1 MTYTISEII
10 INSLYSV
17 ASGLIAAAFFGVKR
31 KNSKDYL
38 ITIALLP
45 VIVQSVIM
53 LVNGSI
59 GTGIAIMGAFG
70 LVRFRSAPGKA
81 LDICGVFLSMA
92 AGLASAAGYGYIG
105 IILTVAVCLLILLY
119 SHIPTEKFTESEKE
133 LVITVPENLN
143 FDGAFDD
150 ILDRYTKEYK
160 LVSVK
165 TTNMG
170 SLFKLRYIIKSDEKL
185 NTKELIDDL
194 RCRNGNLEIS
204 CMTLM
209 PPETS
214 EYL

>member
-1 MTYTISEII
+1 MTYTLSEILISSLWSVLSGI
-10 INSLYSV
+10 I
-17 ASGLIAAAFFGVKR
+17 AAFFFGMMKN
-31 KNSKDYL
+31 NSKDYL
-38 ITIALLP
+38 ITISLLP
-45 VIVQSVIM
+45 IIVQAVIM

-92 AGLASAAGYGYIG
+92 AGLSSAAGYGYIG
-105 IILTVAVCLLILLY
+105 VILTIVVCLLIMVY
-119 SHIPTEKFTESEKE
+119 SRIPTDKLTESEKE
-133 LVITVPENLN
+133 LIITVPENLN
-143 FDGAFDD
+143 FDDAFDD
-150 ILDRYTKEYK
+150 ILKEYTKEFK

-170 SLFKLRYIIKSDEKL
+170 SLFKLKYVIKL
-185 NTKELIDDL
+185 NDKHNIKELMDNL

-209 PPETS
+209 QSGTS